1 MTDQPTDANL
11 APGTLRSSIPI
22 TVMAQYLKDL
32 SFESPGAPASVGAAT
47 ELRDGSVNV
56 DVKVVPLIAPNY
68 EIVLRVKVE
77 ANHESKVI
85 YLLEL
90 EYGGL
95 VQIGDVPADKV
106 EPILMIEGPRLL
118 FPYARAIVTAMTREG
133 GFAPLLINP
142 IDFSAIYRDFKRRN
156 PDATPAAAPAKA

>member
-1 MTDQPTDANL
+1 MADEPTDASFGP
-11 APGTLRSSIPI
+11 ATLRGVPI
-22 TVMAQYLKDL
+22 TVLAQYLKDL
-32 SFESPGAPASVGAAT
+32 SYESPGAPTTIGAAT

-56 DVKVVPLIAPNY
+56 DVKVVPLSGPNY
-68 EIVLRVKVE
+68 EVVLRVRVE
-77 ANHESKVI
+77 ANHEGKII

-95 VQIGDVPADKV
+95 VQIGDVPAENV

-118 FPYARAIVTAMTREG
+118 FPYARSIVTAMTRDG

-142 IDFSAIYRDFKRRN
+142 IDFTAMYRDIKRKNRE
-156 PDATPAAAPAKA
+156 ATLAATATKV

>member
-1 MTDQPTDANL
+1 MADQPTDASFGP
-11 APGTLRSSIPI
+11 ATLRSVPI
-22 TVMAQYLKDL
+22 TVLAQYLRDL
-32 SFESPGAPASVGAAT
+32 SFESPGAPTTVGAAT

-56 DVKVVPLIAPNY
+56 DVKVTPLSGPNY
-68 EIVLRVKVE
+68 EVVLRVRVE
-77 ANHESKVI
+77 ANHEGKII

-95 VQIGDVPADKV
+95 VQIGDVPAEMV

-118 FPYARAIVTAMTREG
+118 FPYARSIVTAMTRDG

-142 IDFSAIYRDFKRRN
+142 IDFTAMYRDFKRKNR
-156 PDATPAAAPAKA
+156 DAAAAVVAQA

>member
-1 MTDQPTDANL
+1 MADQPTDPNL
-11 APGTLRSSIPI
+11 GPATLRSVPI
-22 TVMAQYLKDL
+22 TVLAQYLKDL
-32 SFESPGAPASVGAAT
+32 SYESPGAPATIGATT

-56 DVKVVPLIAPNY
+56 DVKVVPLSGPNY
-68 EIVLRVKVE
+68 EVVLRCRVE
-77 ANHESKVI
+77 ANHEGKII

-95 VQIGDVPADKV
+95 VQLGDVPAEMV

-118 FPYARAIVTAMTREG
+118 FPYARSIVTSMTRDG

-142 IDFSAIYRDFKRRN
+142 IDFAAMYRDFKRKNRE
-156 PDATPAAAPAKA
+156 APAAAAQA

>member
-1 MTDQPTDANL
+1 MADQPTDAGFGP
-11 APGTLRSSIPI
+11 ATLRSVPI
-22 TVMAQYLKDL
+22 TILAQYLKDL
-32 SFESPGAPASVGAAT
+32 SYESPGAPTTIGAAT

-56 DVKVVPLIAPNY
+56 DVKVVPLSGPNY
-68 EIVLRVKVE
+68 EVVLRVRVE
-77 ANHESKVI
+77 ANHEGKII

-95 VQIGDVPADKV
+95 AQIGDVPAEHV

-118 FPYARAIVTAMTREG
+118 FPYARSIVSSLTRDG

-142 IDFSAIYRDFKRRN
+142 IDFAAMYRDFKRKNRE
-156 PDATPAAAPAKA
+156 AAAAAQA